1 MFIVAF
7 GNTIAM
13 NIASEKASR
22 VMEVMLPK
30 VKPLTM
36 MYAKILAVVST
47 ALLQLVVL
55 ACGYLIPYLLGWVD
69 LESASLFGIPIDFTK
84 LDAKV
89 ISMFLVYF
97 ITGYLLYAMMYVAA
111 GAVVSKT
118 EDLQAVSFPVMI
130 LIMVAFFISIKSL
143 SDPNSTIV
151 VVSSYVP
158 FLHRWL
164 PSHVL

>member
-1 MFIVAF
+1 QTEIQVKQEAIKDRTSSFGIAYFFTFALYMFIVAF

-69 LESASLFGIPIDFTK
+69 LESASLFGIPI
-84 LDAKV
+84 
-89 ISMFLVYF
+89 
-97 ITGYLLYAMMYVAA
+97 
-111 GAVVSKT
+111 
-118 EDLQAVSFPVMI
+118 
-130 LIMVAFFISIKSL
+130 
-143 SDPNSTIV
+143 
-151 VVSSYVP
+151 
-158 FLHRWL
+158 
-164 PSHVL
+164 

>member
-22 VMEVMLPK
+22 NGSNASESEASYNDVCENF
-30 VKPLTM
+30 
-36 MYAKILAVVST
+36 SGCFN
-47 ALLQLVVL
+47 ALLQLVIL

-97 ITGYLLYAMMYVAA
+97 ITGYLLYAMMYAAA

-130 LIMVAFFISIKSL
+130 LIMAAFFISIKSL

>member
-47 ALLQLVVL
+47 ALLQLVIL

-97 ITGYLLYAMMYVAA
+97 ITGYLLYAMMYALL
-111 GAVVSKT
+111 
-118 EDLQAVSFPVMI
+118 E
-130 LIMVAFFISIKSL
+130 L
-143 SDPNSTIV
+143 SCLRRRIYKLYLS
-151 VVSSYVP
+151 
-158 FLHRWL
+158 R
-164 PSHVL
+164 

>member
-47 ALLQLVVL
+47 ALLQLVIL

-97 ITGYLLYAMMYVAA
+97 ITGYLLYAMMYLCWSCRV
-111 GAVVSKT
+111 
-118 EDLQAVSFPVMI
+118 
-130 LIMVAFFISIKSL
+130 
-143 SDPNSTIV
+143 
-151 VVSSYVP
+151 
-158 FLHRWL
+158 
-164 PSHVL
+164 

>member
-1 MFIVAF
+1 MSRRNSAEIRDVLPDPVYGSKVVTKLVNNIMQDGKRTIAQTIVYD
-7 GNTIAM
+7 AM

-22 VMEVMLPK
+22 VMEVMIPK

-97 ITGYLLYAMMYVAA
+97 I
-111 GAVVSKT
+111 
-118 EDLQAVSFPVMI
+118 
-130 LIMVAFFISIKSL
+130 
-143 SDPNSTIV
+143 
-151 VVSSYVP
+151 
-158 FLHRWL
+158 
-164 PSHVL
+164 